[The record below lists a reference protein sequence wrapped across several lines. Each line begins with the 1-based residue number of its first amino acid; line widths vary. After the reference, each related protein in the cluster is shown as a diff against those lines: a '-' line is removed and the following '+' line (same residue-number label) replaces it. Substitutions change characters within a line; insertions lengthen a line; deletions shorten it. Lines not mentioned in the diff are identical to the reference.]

1 MIFQDYDIFGNV
13 SFSCSPFSTDAN
25 QLFLEVSFL
34 GQIELSDF
42 EEVWNH
48 EESEYNLAEE
58 DIDEHNVD
66 EVELPSEHEKLDED
80 YQGQHEAAVANISQ
94 TCQHLHHIYHYWYFI
109 S

>member
-1 MIFQDYDIFGNV
+1 MMIFQDYDIFGNV

-66 EVELPSEHEKLDED
+66 EVELPPEQVKL
-80 YQGQHEAAVANISQ
+80 G
-94 TCQHLHHIYHYWYFI
+94 
-109 S
+109 